1 MDDKTRAAQ
10 AAVPNEAA
18 AEAQQTNYE
27 QKSASG
33 GNAMLDAQRQAG
45 EILGEPVGEHPSA
58 TNIAGDTETNDPTDA
73 KLFTTTGDYP
83 VDANELQKD
92 YSPPPITAEQDAPNP
107 DMGTD
112 RPM

>member
-1 MDDKTRAAQ
+1 MDDQTRAAQ
-10 AAVPNEAA
+10 AAVPNQAA

-33 GNAMLDAQRQAG
+33 GSAMLDAQKQAG
-45 EILGEPVGEHPSA
+45 EMRQDDPVDHPSA
-58 TNIAGDTETNDPTDA
+58 SNIAGDTEINDPTDT
-73 KLFTTTGDYP
+73 KLFTTTGNYP

-92 YSPPPITAEQDAPNP
+92 YTPPPITSEQDAPNP
-107 DMGTD
+107 DMGPD

>member
-10 AAVPNEAA
+10 GAVPNQAA

-33 GNAMLDAQRQAG
+33 SNAMLDAQKQAG
-45 EILGEPVGEHPSA
+45 EMLGKSIVEHPSA
-58 TNIAGDTETNDPTDA
+58 TNIARDTETNDPTDA
-73 KLFTTTGDYP
+73 KSFTTTGNYP
-83 VDANELQKD
+83 VDANQLQKD
-92 YSPPPITAEQDAPNP
+92 YTPPPITSEQDAPNA
-107 DMGTD
+107 DMGPD